1 MESARASRP
10 SGRRSETDERE
21 LEIVQNFF
29 DGDRLLTLPAR
40 RSKRLL
46 VLRCLAE
53 QFKPGERYPESDV
66 NWILGRFF
74 ADHALLRRLLVDEDL
89 LQRRAGVYW
98 RAGSIP
104 LP

>member
-1 MESARASRP
+1 MVR
-10 SGRRSETDERE
+10 
-21 LEIVQNFF
+21 NFF
-29 DGDRLLTLPAR
+29 DGDRLRTVPAQ

-46 VLRCLAE
+46 VLRFLAE
-53 QFKPGERYPESDV
+53 QFKPGERYPEADV
-66 NWILGRFF
+66 NWMLGRFHP
-74 ADHALLRRLLVDEDL
+74 DYALLRRLLVDEDL